1 MQGVFKAVL
10 HIDHRFMFFVNDDG
24 RMLFLGC
31 LYYNN
36 NFYLLCLFPSI
47 KIDCIILI
55 FLNFIS
61 LIKYN
66 SN

>member
-1 MQGVFKAVL
+1 
-10 HIDHRFMFFVNDDG
+10 MFFVNDDG

-55 FLNFIS
+55 FLKFYFS
-61 LIKYN
+61 DKV
-66 SN
+66 